1 MRQYAPYD
9 ALPVTMLTRMN
20 DESAC
25 AMWVQK
31 CSGQCQATFGL
42 QDLGATS
49 NCHKTA
55 VLQISQLND
64 SVSTYLNAL
73 RAKAKSKATKPADK
87 VAHFKLAEQ
96 FVQQVSLIAGSTY
109 SYGTRYCCSAARCNN
124 SI

>member
-1 MRQYAPYD
+1 MKVPVQCGCRSAQDNARQR
-9 ALPVTMLTRMN
+9 L
-20 DESAC
+20 AC
-25 AMWVQK
+25 RTWEQPAIVIQP
-31 CSGQCQATFGL
+31 
-42 QDLGATS
+42 
-49 NCHKTA
+49 A
-55 VLQISQLND
+55 VLHISQLND

-87 VAHFKLAEQ
+87 VALFKLAEQ